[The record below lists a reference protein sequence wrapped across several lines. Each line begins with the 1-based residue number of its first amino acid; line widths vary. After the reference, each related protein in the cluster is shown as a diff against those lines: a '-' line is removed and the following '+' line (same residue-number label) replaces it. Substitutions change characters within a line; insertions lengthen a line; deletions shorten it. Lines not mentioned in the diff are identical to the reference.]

1 VLFCLK
7 QPAVSSE
14 TSCTWVAG
22 KIRLYRGLTVHL
34 VMQIIVKEGTLKQSA
49 AVLSNDFDSL
59 SAEALAK
66 QQVRV
71 ATHLRTEARS
81 AAEMGLAWDLGG
93 CCVGPWEGL

>member
-1 VLFCLK
+1 
-7 QPAVSSE
+7 
-14 TSCTWVAG
+14 
-22 KIRLYRGLTVHL
+22 
-34 VMQIIVKEGTLKQSA
+34 MQIIVKEGTLKQSA

-71 ATHLRTEARS
+71 ATHLKTEARS